1 MHYKLL
7 LTTALLVLFG
17 ITGIQAQQSLNA
29 AGGNA
34 SGNQGTV
41 SYSVGQLFYQ
51 SIHGSNGSVAQGVQH
66 PYEIWV
72 VTGIEQAEGISLMA
86 TAYPNP
92 TSDQLILNI
101 GQFDTHDLFFQIFD
115 IYGKLLKKDRIT
127 TEQTFI
133 DMASLAP
140 DIYFVRISQANREVK
155 TFKIIKK

>member
-7 LTTALLVLFG
+7 LTIALLILLG

-29 AGGNA
+29 AGANA
-34 SGNQGTV
+34 SSSQGTV
-41 SYSVGQLFYQ
+41 SFSVGQLFYQ

-86 TAYPNP
+86 TVFPNP

-101 GQFDTHDLFFQIFD
+101 GQFNTNDLFFQIFD
-115 IYGKLLKKDRIT
+115 INGKLLKRDRIT

-140 DIYFVRISQANREVK
+140 AIYFVQISQANREVK
-155 TFKIIKK
+155 TFKIIKN

>member
-140 DIYFVRISQANREVK
+140 AIYFVRISQANREVK